1 MIALLTMA
9 TNGRFDLGLRIL
21 LLLAEDPGKMQTSA
35 AIAERL
41 GESAVVV
48 RRAFPRLHE
57 AGFIAQRKGPNG
69 GARLKRA
76 PKEIGLGDLFAAV
89 SGSRSK
95 EDWLLVEDKT
105 LDPLLK
111 RAAEDAV
118 KAMNE
123 TTLAQVVKR
132 LKKV

>member
-48 RRAFPRLHE
+48 RRAFLRLHE

-89 SGSRSK
+89 SGSK

-132 LKKV
+132 MKRV